1 MNVSMARGPL
11 LLWLPAL
18 GQDVGEEVASFKGL
32 PSASPAWGLGP
43 AAPYPPLKAWSL

>member
-32 PSASPAWGLGP
+32 PSASLLGGWALP
-43 AAPYPPLKAWSL
+43 RLTLP